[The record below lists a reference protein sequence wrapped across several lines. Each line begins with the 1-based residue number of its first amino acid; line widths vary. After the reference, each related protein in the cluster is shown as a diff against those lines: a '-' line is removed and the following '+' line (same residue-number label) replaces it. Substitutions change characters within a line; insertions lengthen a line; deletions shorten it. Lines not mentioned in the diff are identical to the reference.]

1 MFSWCR
7 KKRAVQPIQNH
18 AERPKQILLLGAGE
32 TGKTTISKNLCYLYG
47 KMYESEDKKL
57 QFRNFIH
64 ENIISGM
71 AKLIQNSN
79 VLSSDLN
86 KHANIVLAKNH
97 FGELKPEEA
106 DHMKKLWQSEPI
118 QLQWENH
125 RQELQLPDGLCQLFK
140 RIHIICQPSYVPT
153 HEDILS
159 VRKRTTGI
167 IEATIKVEGKPYT
180 IIDVGGQRNER
191 RKWLHAFEDADCI
204 IFVAALTNFCQ
215 SMFEDPSKNRLE
227 DSLELFDKI
236 IHQDV
241 FKKKDICLFLN
252 KKDIFQEMMKKMD
265 LHDYYDDYKG
275 AAYSFAEGSNFFT
288 DMFLSKNKS
297 SERNVYIFH
306 TNAMSIT
313 CVQDVFTSIIERLEK
328 NGKQ

>member
-7 KKRAVQPIQNH
+7 KKKAVQPIQEL
-18 AERPKQILLLGAGE
+18 AAKPTQILLLGAGE
-32 TGKTTISKNLCYLYG
+32 TGKTTISKNLCYVYG

-57 QFRNFIH
+57 QYRSFIH

-71 AKLIQNSN
+71 SKLIQNSN
-79 VLSSDLN
+79 DLSSNLN
-86 KHANIVLAKNH
+86 KHANIILAKNH

-106 DHMKKLWQSEPI
+106 DHMKKLWESEPI
-118 QLQWENH
+118 QSQWENH
-125 RQELQLPDGLCQLFK
+125 RQELQLPDGLCRLFK
-140 RIHIICQPSYVPT
+140 RMHIICQPSYVPT

-167 IEATIKVEGKPYT
+167 IEASIQVDGDPYT

-191 RKWLHAFEDADCI
+191 RKWLHAFEDVDCI

-215 SMFEDPSKNRLE
+215 NMFEDPDKNRLE

-236 IHQDV
+236 IHQDI
-241 FKKKDICLFLN
+241 FMKKDIYLFLN
-252 KKDIFQEMMKKMD
+252 KNDIFQEIIQKMD

-275 AAYSFAEGSNFFT
+275 AAFSVADASSFFT
-288 DMFLSKNKS
+288 DMFLSINKS
-297 SERNVYIFH
+297 SERKIHIFH
-306 TNAMSIT
+306 TNAMSTT
-313 CVQDVFTSIIERLEK
+313 CVQHVFTSVTERLKE
-328 NGKQ
+328 NGKD